1 MKRLRPVA
9 TYHVVGIGEAIVGR
23 LGPSVSPIRLLPLKL
38 RAFIDFAAPRPKLAL
53 SDGSDRSRSLGQT
66 S

>member
-1 MKRLRPVA
+1 
-9 TYHVVGIGEAIVGR
+9 VGR

-38 RAFIDFAAPRPKLAL
+38 RAFIDFAAPRLELAL
-53 SDGSDRSRSLGQT
+53 SDGSDRSGSLGHA